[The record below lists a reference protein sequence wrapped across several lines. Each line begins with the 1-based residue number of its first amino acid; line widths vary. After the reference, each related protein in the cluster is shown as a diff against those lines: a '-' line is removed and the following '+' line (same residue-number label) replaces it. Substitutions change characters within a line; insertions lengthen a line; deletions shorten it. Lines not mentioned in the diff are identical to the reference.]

1 MFERLEKSFLTI
13 ETGEAYQPVR
23 VAYDLLQPN
32 KLQMIFDQ
40 LKCVATKNR
49 NDQSWEIFWR
59 DETDEI
65 HFESLESFK
74 KPSNPLRLG
83 TFIIKNDTLYLN
95 LPSFKRACL
104 LIPLLHQ
111 LIDSSVIKINKADF
125 INKVFGLNERLP
137 HGLTEIYDDTELD
150 NIIRQRIHDYH
161 EVEGRCEHA
170 ATAEEAFKILSEYTQ
185 TESHKRLPFAERFL
199 FQEIEGSE
207 MDDTY
212 LGFYIFLRSR
222 ELVAI
227 RRWFGETGYTL
238 GDAADE
244 TVEQVFGGMNIDIIE

>member
-1 MFERLEKSFLTI
+1 MFERLEKPFLTI

-23 VAYDLLQPN
+23 IAYDVLEQG
-32 KLQMIFDQ
+32 KLKNALDT
-40 LKCVATKNR
+40 LKCIEAKGKQDN
-49 NDQSWEIFWR
+49 SWEIFWR
-59 DETDEI
+59 NEMDDI

-74 KPSNPLRLG
+74 KPNNPLRLG
-83 TFIIKNDTLYLN
+83 TFIVKDKTLYLN

-104 LIPLLHQ
+104 LVPLLHK

-137 HGLTEIYDDTELD
+137 HGLSEIYDDAELEK
-150 NIIRQRIHDYH
+150 IIRQRIHDYQEVH
-161 EVEGRCEHA
+161 ERCEHA
-170 ATAEEAFKILSEYTQ
+170 QSAEEAFRILSEYTEA
-185 TESHKRLPFAERFL
+185 ESHKRLPFAERFL
-199 FQEIEGSE
+199 FQEMEGSE

-227 RRWFGETGYTL
+227 HRWFGETSYTL
-238 GDAADE
+238 GDAMDE
-244 TVEQVFGGMNIDIIE
+244 LMEQVFGGMDIELID